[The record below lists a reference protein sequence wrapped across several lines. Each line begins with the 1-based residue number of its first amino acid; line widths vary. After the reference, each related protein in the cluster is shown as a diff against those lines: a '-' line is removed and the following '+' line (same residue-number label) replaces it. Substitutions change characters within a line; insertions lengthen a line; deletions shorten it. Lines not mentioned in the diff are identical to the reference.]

1 MSINIFGVVGED
13 VRASDV
19 LAKLQDEKG
28 DSIEVNIMSAGGS
41 VIEGMAIYDSLRNSG
56 KKIITRAI
64 GQAASI
70 ASIIF
75 MAGDEREVGD
85 NAEIMI
91 HNAMVFAGG
100 NKHELSSYIDRLDGI
115 DTKLINIYATRTNLT
130 EDQVR
135 ALLDNETFMDADEA
149 VEKGFAT
156 CKADS
161 LALVAQYNKSTNQE
175 KEPVLMA
182 EDKTKAGFFAH
193 MKAYFTNEESEEIEE
208 EAKAEGDN
216 VPEEEVDSAKAEDE
230 DMPEKEVPEAMEE
243 EEKPDVEALKA
254 ELEETKKEL
263 AEAKAEAES
272 KPKAVK
278 EEAKAI
284 VGLVLDAMTD
294 DKLTMHEAKNLV
306 VKDLSD
312 VEATL
317 EGKETN
323 ATGRGKVETPKDEPK
338 LSIYD
343 QYQNISDAGE
353 RSTFFKNHKSEIIN
367 QSKES

>member
-1 MSINIFGVVGED
+1 MPINIFGVVGED
-13 VRASDV
+13 VRASDI
-19 LAKLQDEKG
+19 LAKLQAEKG
-28 DSIEVNIMSAGGS
+28 DSIEVNIMSPGGS
-41 VIEGMAIYDSLRNSG
+41 VIEGMAIYDALRNSG
-56 KKIITRAI
+56 KKIITRAL

-100 NKHELSSYIDRLDGI
+100 NKHELSSFIDRLDGI
-115 DTKLINIYATRTNLT
+115 DTKLINIYATRTNLN

-156 CKADS
+156 CKADA
-161 LALVAQYNKSTNQE
+161 LAMVAQYNSTNQE

-193 MKAYFTNEESEEIEE
+193 MKAYFTNEEEE
-208 EAKAEGDN
+208 EVKAEGDN

-243 EEKPDVEALKA
+243 EPKPEDMEALKA

-278 EEAKAI
+278 EEAEAKA
-284 VGLVLDAMTD
+284 GLVFDAMTD
-294 DKLTMHEAKNLV
+294 NKITMHEAKNLV
-306 VKDLSD
+306 AKNISD

-317 EGKETN
+317 KEKEAN
-323 ATGRGKVETPKDEPK
+323 ATGRGKAETPKDEPK

-353 RSTFFKNHKSEIIN
+353 RSTFFKAHKTEIIN